1 VKMKKYYAALGA
13 FLLLT
18 ACSNKVDLEAMSA
31 EEIYNY
37 AMDEMEKT
45 RYAKAETAFEALETD
60 HPYSQ
65 WAVRAKLM
73 SAYAYYKDEKY
84 DEAVM
89 AVDRFIK
96 YHPGNKDVPYALYLK
111 GMCYYDQI
119 SAADK
124 DQGNTQKAAET
135 FALLMVMYPESE
147 YAKDAAGKMNLTEDY
162 KAGQEMIVGRYYLHE
177 GNYLSALNRFNVV
190 LENYQKTIQI
200 EEALYRE
207 VEIYAI
213 FGLNNYANGYF
224 KILQKNYPDGKWTAK
239 AEKIMKKIGVEVQPS
254 KKVAKPKEEQP
265 QKVEEESKGWFSGWF
280 GGDDEAEEV
289 KSETAEEAT
298 EAKEENKGWFSGW
311 FGGDDEDKAEKAKA
325 ETTEQVEVVKEENK
339 GWFSGWFGGSKDKAE
354 TAPAVVEQKAA
365 PVVQAKDA
373 ATIADEEKQ
382 AETLEKM
389 VSKTNNSEKDIGN
402 DNASWFDEW
411 RNGNKAEEAKPVTE
425 RESWF
430 DGWFG
435 GNKDKAEEVKA
446 DTAKKVESVKK
457 ESQKAADAGKA
468 KAAQSAKA
476 VKTDNEESL
485 EQVRQELQK
494 IVDTDDADAEEAVE
508 PKERRSGWFSGWF
521 HGGSEISDDMAKSK
535 KAADEA
541 INESLDKARE
551 ESKNAVDTAEELQES
566 AEDTAKPEEKKGGW
580 FSGLFSG
587 GTVMSDDNAE

>member
-1 VKMKKYYAALGA
+1 MKKYYAALGA

-224 KILQKNYPDGKWTAK
+224 KILKKNYPEGKWTAK

-280 GGDDEAEEV
+280 GGDDE
-289 KSETAEEAT
+289 
-298 EAKEENKGWFSGW
+298 NKT
-311 FGGDDEDKAEKAKA
+311 EKAKA
-325 ETTEQVEVVKEENK
+325 ETTEPVEVVKEENK

-354 TAPAVVEQKAA
+354 IAPAVVEQKAA

-435 GNKDKAEEVKA
+435 GSEDKAEEVKA

-476 VKTDNEESL
+476 VKAESGESI

-535 KAADEA
+535 KAANET

-566 AEDTAKPEEKKGGW
+566 AEDTAKPEEKKSGW

-587 GTVMSDDNAE
+587 GTLAGDDNAE